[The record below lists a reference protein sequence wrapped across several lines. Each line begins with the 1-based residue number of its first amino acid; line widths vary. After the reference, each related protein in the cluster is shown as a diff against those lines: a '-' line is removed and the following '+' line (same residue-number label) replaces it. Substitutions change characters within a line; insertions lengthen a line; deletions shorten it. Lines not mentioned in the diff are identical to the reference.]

1 MSDNKK
7 KVSMRRKAEPQLT
20 PNDVADYQMY
30 INEDL
35 DERKELIA
43 IRRENLVW
51 APNRIQGQYDIYA
64 LRQVVDTLKVTDKCW
79 VNAVI

>member
-7 KVSMRRKAEPQLT
+7 KVSTERKAEPQLT
-20 PNDVADYQMY
+20 PNDVAEYQMY

-43 IRRENLVW
+43 IRRENLV
-51 APNRIQGQYDIYA
+51 A
-64 LRQVVDTLKVTDKCW
+64 LSDDVSEQVRWYT
-79 VNAVI
+79 

>member
-7 KVSMRRKAEPQLT
+7 KVSMKRKAEPQLK

>member
-7 KVSMRRKAEPQLT
+7 KVSIERKAEPQLT
-20 PNDVADYQMY
+20 PNDVAEYQMY

-43 IRRENLVW
+43 IRRENLV
-51 APNRIQGQYDIYA
+51 A
-64 LRQVVDTLKVTDKCW
+64 LSDDVSEQVRWYT
-79 VNAVI
+79 

>member
-1 MSDNKK
+1 MGAEQQAL
-7 KVSMRRKAEPQLT
+7 VTEGQILLRKYGIDPIF
-20 PNDVADYQMY
+20 DH
-30 INEDL
+30 
-35 DERKELIA
+35 
-43 IRRENLVW
+43 ENLVW

>member
-7 KVSMRRKAEPQLT
+7 KVSMKRKAEPQLT

-35 DERKELIA
+35 DERKELI
-43 IRRENLVW
+43 E
-51 APNRIQGQYDIYA
+51 Q
-64 LRQVVDTLKVTDKCW
+64 
-79 VNAVI
+79 